1 MSSPKHQRNRSYQSS
16 SSNSQKNIFKPSI
29 SSRISS
35 KSKSTTSRHQ
45 LNRNTNVSR
54 HSLYSPTT
62 KSSTK
67 SSTEYNTSINTSIN
81 TSTNFPSLNKKSVSN
96 TSDYSLDYTKA
107 VKSKV
112 IQTKLKKKKSKSK
125 SGLNTRIVDS
135 SGTELN
141 NIGTR
146 NEHRYVD
153 IDKMMREEMEKE
165 QDEHEEMYNNL
176 THYEY
181 QQWLEELEEHA
192 QSDEYEQSDC
202 SEEHND
208 SDY

>member
-45 LNRNTNVSR
+45 LNSNTNVSR

-146 NEHRYVD
+146 NEHRYVSPN
-153 IDKMMREEMEKE
+153 I
-165 QDEHEEMYNNL
+165 Y
-176 THYEY
+176 
-181 QQWLEELEEHA
+181 
-192 QSDEYEQSDC
+192 
-202 SEEHND
+202 
-208 SDY
+208 

>member
-45 LNRNTNVSR
+45 LNSNTNVSR

-67 SSTEYNTSINTSIN
+67 SSTEYNTSIN